1 MYTSDKLLIDSFYMY
16 TDACLYIRPL
26 SIILHSL
33 FAVFMFNYFHIY
45 TTKTLNHFLF
55 FTRISRTLFVRFLSL
70 YAHIH
75 FVYVHIR
82 ISPFDHS
89 SYYSESISDNILYYI
104 L

>member
-33 FAVFMFNYFHIY
+33 FVVFMFNYFHVYII
-45 TTKTLNHFLF
+45 KTLSHFLF
-55 FTRISRTLFVRFLSL
+55 SRTLFVRFLSV

-75 FVYVHIR
+75 FVYVHII

-89 SYYSESISDNILYYI
+89 SY
-104 L
+104 